1 MILLMK
7 AYSLS
12 TNGTNTKAM
21 LVVERLEELYGKF
34 SFENRNA
41 KLLKDPFWSIVE
53 TILSQNTTFRNSHQ
67 AFINLSS
74 KYNTVNEL
82 SNANVRDIEIL
93 IRRAGLHRAKAR
105 RILHLADIVRSE
117 CNGDASLLLIGPYVE
132 ARKRLMNIE
141 GIGPKTA
148 DVVLL
153 FSCHYDIIP
162 VDTHI
167 FRVSKRIG
175 IVPQNGNYESVKSA
189 LEHGIRPSKRKYAHM
204 ALIKFGREICSARS
218 PNHAACPLT
227 DICDY
232 YQSKK
237 AALKKIVR

>member
-1 MILLMK
+1 MILFMK

-12 TNGTNTKAM
+12 TNCTNTKAT
-21 LVVERLEELYGKF
+21 LVVERLEKLYGKF
-34 SFENRNA
+34 LFENRNA

-53 TILSQNTTFRNSHQ
+53 TILSQNTTFRNSYQ
-67 AFINLSS
+67 AFTNLSS
-74 KYNTVNEL
+74 KYNTINEL

-93 IRRAGLHRAKAR
+93 IRSAGLHRAKAR
-105 RILHLADIVRSE
+105 RILHLADIVRGE
-117 CNGDASLLLIGPYVE
+117 CNGDASLLLKGPYVE

-175 IVPQNGNYESVKSA
+175 IVPQNGNYESAKSA
-189 LEHGIRPSKRKYAHM
+189 LENGIRPSKRKYAHM
-204 ALIKFGREICSARS
+204 ALIRFGREICSARR

-232 YQSKK
+232 YLSKK
-237 AALKKIVR
+237 QL

>member
-1 MILLMK
+1 MEINVK
-7 AYSLS
+7 A
-12 TNGTNTKAM
+12 A
-21 LVVERLEELYGKF
+21 LVAERLKALYGKF
-34 SFENRNA
+34 SFENRNT
-41 KLLKDPFWSIVE
+41 KLLQDPFWSIVE

-67 AFINLSS
+67 AFTNLSS
-74 KYNTVNEL
+74 KYKTINEL
-82 SNANVRDIEIL
+82 STANVRDIEIL
-93 IRRAGLHRAKAR
+93 IRAAGLYKAKAH

-117 CNGDASLLLIGPYVE
+117 CDGDASLLLIGPYVE

-153 FSCHYDIIP
+153 FSCHYNIIP

-167 FRVSKRIG
+167 SRVTKRIG
-175 IVPQNGNYESVKSA
+175 IVPQNANYETVKSA
-189 LEHGIRPSKRKYAHM
+189 LERGIRPSKRKYAHM
-204 ALIKFGREICSARS
+204 ALIKFGREICSARD
-218 PNHAACPLT
+218 PNHAACPFT

-237 AALKKIVR
+237 QL